1 MRRFI
6 LWFAAGLLAT
16 VSLLISSPAAIA
28 HQDYTAEAVIA
39 MVHLEPN
46 DSPQA
51 GKPTPTWIH
60 LERASDE
67 QTIRLAD
74 CTCNLMVYDSQK
86 QAIANPELS
95 ETTVAGHD
103 HPLSASIT
111 FPSAGD
117 YQLVLTGESKSNQV
131 EPFEINVPVK
141 VRA

>member
-1 MRRFI
+1 MNRFI
-6 LWFAAGLLAT
+6 LGFAAGLFAVVFLFCN
-16 VSLLISSPAAIA
+16 SPAAIA
-28 HQDYTAEAVIA
+28 HQDYTAGAVTA

-51 GKPTPTWIH
+51 GKPTSTWFH
-60 LERASDE
+60 LMGAHE

-74 CTCNLMVYDSQK
+74 CTCNLTVYDSQK

-95 ETTVAGHD
+95 ETTVAGHE

-117 YQLVLTGESKSNQV
+117 YQMVLTGQSKSNQF
-131 EPFEINVPVK
+131 EPFELDVPVK
-141 VRA
+141 VH

>member
-6 LWFAAGLLAT
+6 LWFTTGLLAAIF
-16 VSLLISSPAAIA
+16 LFCGSPTAIA
-28 HQDYTAEAVIA
+28 HQDYTAGAVTA
-39 MVHLEPN
+39 MVHLEPD

-51 GKPTPTWIH
+51 GKPSPTWIH
-60 LERASDE
+60 LVRGDE
-67 QTIRLAD
+67 QTIGLSD
-74 CTCNLMVYDSQK
+74 CACNLTVYDSQQ

-103 HPLSASIT
+103 RPLSASIT

-117 YQLVLTGESKSNQV
+117 YQLVLTGQSKSNQF
-131 EPFEINVPVK
+131 EPFELDVPVK